1 MAHPVTID
9 WERPADNGGW
19 RLLRRLPTSLE
30 PQSRQAMP
38 PNGGHRVTA
47 PADLALTTADR
58 AIVNGRI
65 YPVVSVEAGDEGG
78 SVVTLAVPD
87 RTANP
92 SPAATPTQAGP
103 EAGRRVRVSVRDEAG
118 EERVSGWAT
127 LGEDS
132 VTLEHDYEGVD
143 PQPGW
148 SVTLSR
154 GGKTH
159 AVKAVDGRRLEFKA
173 AHKKQADKQAE
184 PTPAPTPAT
193 QTTPTADD
201 NESHQPRKQRRKE

>member
-1 MAHPVTID
+1 
-9 WERPADNGGW
+9 
-19 RLLRRLPTSLE
+19 
-30 PQSRQAMP
+30 
-38 PNGGHRVTA
+38 
-47 PADLALTTADR
+47 
-58 AIVNGRI
+58 
-65 YPVVSVEAGDEGG
+65 
-78 SVVTLAVPD
+78 
-87 RTANP
+87 
-92 SPAATPTQAGP
+92 
-103 EAGRRVRVSVRDEAG
+103 
-118 EERVSGWAT
+118 
-127 LGEDS
+127 
-132 VTLEHDYEGVD
+132 VD